1 MPLDNQTLPEAPQP
15 AERPTLSGHS
25 ARLAKL
31 TVQLKDLI
39 ARETELLKERKPQEA
54 KRLHGEKSRLMA
66 EYKDTIGK
74 LKVNEY
80 QLGDKASPDRKYLR
94 QLTDALRET
103 IRDHA
108 RVVLRLKSVTEGL
121 IRSVGEEVS
130 KKNSPVVGYGRNA
143 SMRATGPVK
152 PTSLSLNQVI

>member
-1 MPLDNQTLPEAPQP
+1 MPLDNPKLPTDQAD
-15 AERPTLSGHS
+15 ERPTLSGHG

-31 TVQLKDLI
+31 TVLLQDLI
-39 ARETELLKERKPQEA
+39 QQETELLKAHRPQEA

-80 QLGDKASPDRKYLR
+80 QLGQKDSRDRKYLR

-130 KKNSPVVGYGRNA
+130 KKNSPVLGYGRNA
-143 SMRATGPVK
+143 SMRPTGPAK